1 MDPGWCPVRSSKP
14 LGWRSASPGGF
25 DFHALPP
32 LARAFARPR
41 ASLVLT
47 LTHSDLRTALTRG
60 FRPRKDWALGLEF
73 EQFVTRADGSPLPY
87 ASDVPGGSVIA
98 VGDAVTVEDLLARLQ
113 VKSGWSP
120 ITESG
125 RLLGLKAADGR
136 QVTLEPSA
144 QFEFGS
150 TPCRSLRE
158 LEAEVE
164 QYCRWLKEL
173 SRECGVRFLALGAQP
188 AARPDEIVRIPKAR
202 YDILEPWLAQ
212 AGDLGLWM
220 MKTTCGV
227 QVNFD
232 HADEIDAMRKLVAVY
247 RLSPIF
253 TAMFAHSS
261 VAAGEL
267 TGFAS
272 WRGHVWSRTDDSRC
286 GLVEA
291 LCRPGATLDDYVD
304 WALDVPM
311 LFVEREGRYVDCR
324 GKTFREYM
332 VNDRATMADW
342 ELHLSTPF
350 PEARLRP
357 QVELRCAD
365 SHGPHLSLA
374 LAALVQG
381 IFYDKDSLAEAEA
394 LVADWSF
401 DDLTKAWHDAHR
413 YGLNGPRPLLHKA
426 RQLVALAKLGA
437 QDASYLRPLQELLES
452 GLSQAEHSI
461 ARYQPGGEWATRSSD
476 ASRALDLRPL
486 VRLKGCPF
494 AED

>member
-1 MDPGWCPVRSSKP
+1 VDPGWCPVRPSKP

-25 DFHALPP
+25 DSHALPP
-32 LARAFARPR
+32 SCRLLILP
-41 ASLVLT
+41 LT
-47 LTHSDLRTALTRG
+47 PSDLRSALTRG
-60 FRPRKDWALGLEF
+60 FRPQNEWALGLEF
-73 EQFVTRADGSPLPY
+73 EQFVTRMDGTPLPY
-87 ASDVPGGSVIA
+87 ESRGETQSNIG
-98 VGDAVTVEDLLARLQ
+98 VEDLLERLA
-113 VKSGWSP
+113 VKSGWARM
-120 ITESG
+120 TESG
-125 RLLGLKAADGR
+125 RLMGLKAKDGR
-136 QVTLEPSA
+136 QVTLEPGA
-144 QFEFGS
+144 QLEFGS

-164 QYCRWLKEL
+164 QYCLWLREL

-188 AARPDEIVRIPKAR
+188 TAHPSEIERIPKSR
-202 YDILEPWLAQ
+202 YDILEPWLEQ

-232 HADEIDAMRKLVAVY
+232 HSDEADAMRKLVAVY
-247 RLSPIF
+247 RLSPLF

-272 WRGHVWSRTDDSRC
+272 WRGHVWSRTDPSRC

-291 LCRPGATLDDYVD
+291 LCRPGATIDDYVE
-304 WALDVPM
+304 WVLDVPM
-311 LFVEREGRYVDCR
+311 LFVERDGRYVDCR
-324 GKTFREYM
+324 GQTFREYLG
-332 VNDRATMADW
+332 RGQATMADW

-365 SHGPHLSLA
+365 SNGPLMSLA
-374 LAALVQG
+374 LAALVKG
-381 IFYDKDSLAEAEA
+381 VFYHDEALAQAEA

-401 DDLTKAWHDAHR
+401 ERLTEAWHDSHR
-413 YGLNGPRPLLHKA
+413 YGLNGPRPLLPLA
-426 RQLVALAKLGA
+426 RQLVGLAQLD
-437 QDASYLRPLQELLES
+437 DAEADYLQPLQELLAS
-452 GLSQAEHSI
+452 GMSQAEQTI
-461 ARYQPGGEWATRSSD
+461 ARYQPGGEWATGAESI
-476 ASRALDLRPL
+476 DLRPL

-494 AED
+494 AEDEPLLP